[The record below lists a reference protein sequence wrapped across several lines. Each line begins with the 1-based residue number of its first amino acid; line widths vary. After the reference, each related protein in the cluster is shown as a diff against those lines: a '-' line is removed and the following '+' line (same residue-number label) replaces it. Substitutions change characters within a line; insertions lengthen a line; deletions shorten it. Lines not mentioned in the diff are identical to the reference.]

1 MEASTRV
8 TQQYVVMRPDRA
20 GICLIDTSSAVRH
33 LCSDMF
39 SAIGYDL
46 CVFYSPETFAY
57 SGAVATADIL
67 ILGHTRMRLA
77 ENKTLR
83 AVGTYRP
90 EIRTIVLGDSQAL
103 IHRLSDLLRTPSIA
117 TVHENSLDRISR
129 LLQTFHL
136 FCDVCTTSEIYQTI
150 RHRQLTE
157 TYAADPSMHSG
168 QDVLDGGT
176 VITYGHSLYK
186 PLGME
191 RGRLVFISSSHATP
205 VMKLSDARY
214 SLKAQE

>member
-1 MEASTRV
+1 MEMSTRV
-8 TQQYVVMRPDRA
+8 TQQHVAMRPDRA

-46 CVFYSPETFAY
+46 CVFYSPETFVY
-57 SGAVATADIL
+57 SGAVATVDLL

-83 AVGTYRP
+83 AVGKYRP

-103 IHRLSDLLRTPSIA
+103 IHRLSELFQTPSIA

-129 LLQTFHL
+129 LLQTLHL
-136 FCDVCTTSEIYQTI
+136 FCDLYPKSEIYQTI
-150 RHRQLTE
+150 RHRSFTE
-157 TYAADPSMHSG
+157 TNAADTSMHSG
-168 QDVLDGGT
+168 QGLLHGGT
-176 VITYGHSLYK
+176 VITYGHSLYNS
-186 PLGME
+186 LGME
-191 RGRLVFISSSHATP
+191 RGRLVLISSSDAAL
-205 VMKLSDARY
+205 VMKLPDTHY